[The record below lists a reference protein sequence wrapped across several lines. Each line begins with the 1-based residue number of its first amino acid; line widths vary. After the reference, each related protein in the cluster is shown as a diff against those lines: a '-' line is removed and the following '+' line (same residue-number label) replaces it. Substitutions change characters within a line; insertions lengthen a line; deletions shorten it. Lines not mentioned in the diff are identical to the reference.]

1 MKIYTRVVIQDGKTI
16 EEESF
21 DYKGPI
27 AECKGGGVTYKENP
41 PTAQEIE
48 LQELMISQLKQ
59 EQFKYTTEDD
69 IVAQQD
75 KINSL
80 SSGSPER
87 AEAEKELNKMHSW
100 LGESQMQDY
109 SYQLMEQQIENLPMD
124 QQQKEWA
131 YEMAQEQYEYYKSPE
146 YQAQKEL
153 SSQITQWQLESVETA
168 RELGGITGDLSE
180 QEMGALDT
188 MEQNAI
194 ETLTS
199 NINREQEEVMG
210 GVISSLVDRGVLQG
224 DIGAKVMGDVYE
236 RSMELL
242 SEGVAGTETQKMQ
255 NILQMGEAQKGR
267 QLQQMQMMMGGQI
280 SQEQLKQG
288 WTGQAMQM
296 AGGQSALN
304 QQFTQ
309 NATQLSAGLSQDW
322 QQTQLNTGLQ
332 AWGNMGAQRGDAS
345 NRALQSAIAQSQA
358 SAAGSASQWGAM
370 GSAAGMIGAAAIMSS
385 RRYKKDIKYLGFDA
399 VPGIEAVCFRYKPE
413 LNMPGLH
420 IGCIAEEVAKVRP
433 DAVVF
438 DSEGRPDAI
447 NYTQLF
453 KGV

>member
-242 SEGVAGTETQKMQ
+242 SEGVAGIESQKMQ
-255 NILQMGEAQKGR
+255 NILQMGEAQKSR

-288 WTGQAMQM
+288 WTGQAMQS

-309 NATQLSAGLSQDW
+309 NATQLSAGLAQDW
-322 QQTQLNTGLQ
+322 QQTQLSAGLQ
-332 AWGNMGAQRGDAS
+332 AWGTMGQQRSANAD
-345 NRALQSAIAQSQA
+345 RALNASIANAQS
-358 SAAGSASQWGAM
+358 SAAGSASAWGAF
-370 GSAAGMIGAAAIMSS
+370 GNIAGMAAMAAI
-385 RRYKKDIKYLGFDA
+385 
-399 VPGIEAVCFRYKPE
+399 
-413 LNMPGLH
+413 
-420 IGCIAEEVAKVRP
+420 
-433 DAVVF
+433 
-438 DSEGRPDAI
+438 
-447 NYTQLF
+447 
-453 KGV
+453 